1 MILPLRADGL
11 RQSWMREWLEGLGQ
25 EQIMAS
31 EFASLVAL
39 VVPLKR
45 AQLFSDAEM
54 ARYNAAVGVSMER
67 ESISAEK
74 ARR

>member
-1 MILPLRADGL
+1 
-11 RQSWMREWLEGLGQ
+11 
-25 EQIMAS
+25 MAS

-67 ESISAEK
+67 ECDRLGAAVRCGRAAFTPQMSAC
-74 ARR
+74 

>member
-1 MILPLRADGL
+1 
-11 RQSWMREWLEGLGQ
+11 
-25 EQIMAS
+25 MAS